1 MKKRI
6 SFLLAILLIFTECV
20 MAAGAADPGMA
31 NFQPVHTYVDGQF
44 GDVAPEDWFNAGV
57 GTAYALGLMCGES
70 EDYFNAGGTVT
81 QAQTVAMA
89 SRLHSI
95 YHTGKD
101 SFPAGEPWYVP
112 YVRYAEENGIL
123 VGTPDLNAA
132 ATRARFAQLL
142 SGALPEEAFAPIN
155 EIDENTIPDVKT
167 GDAYAESIYELY
179 RAGIVTGS
187 NERGAFQPERSITRA
202 EAAAIIARMADESL
216 RQSFTLRYAGP
227 DLTEQA
233 EMDDSFFEDSAILGN
248 SLVEGLRM
256 YSDMHSLQY
265 FSAKS
270 VSVYSAMHTKD
281 AQMHDGTYGTLVQ
294 ALCQEPHDKIYIE
307 LGTNELGNDV
317 DYFIELYSGMVD
329 AIMEAEPEA
338 EIYILSVM
346 PITKYKSS
354 HNSVYNMDRVKLY
367 NEALY
372 QLADEK
378 QVHYMDLC
386 AAFVGEDGYLPWDYS
401 GDGIHIHAPYYAIW
415 EHCMRTLY

>member
-6 SFLLAILLIFTECV
+6 SILLAMLLLMESLAV
-20 MAAGAADPGMA
+20 AAVEHVGMS
-31 NFQPVHTYVDGQF
+31 NFQRVNTYTDGQF
-44 GDVAPEDWFNAGV
+44 GDVAPEDWYSASV

-89 SRLHSI
+89 ARLHSI

-101 SFPAGEPWYVP
+101 SFPAGEPWYAP

-123 VGTPDLNAA
+123 VGTLDPDAA
-132 ATRARFAQLL
+132 AARAQFADLL
-142 SGALPEEAFAPIN
+142 SRALPEEALAPIN

-167 GDAYAESIYELY
+167 GDVYAESIYELY

-187 NERGAFQPERSITRA
+187 GERGAFQPERSITRA
-202 EAAAIIARMADESL
+202 EAAVIITRMADESL

-227 DLTEQA
+227 DLTEQE
-233 EMDDSFFEDSAILGN
+233 EMDDSFFENAAILGN

-294 ALCQEPHDKIYIE
+294 ALCQEQHDKIYIE
-307 LGTNELGNDV
+307 LGTNELGNEV
-317 DYFIELYSGMVD
+317 DYFIERYADMLD
-329 AIMEAEPEA
+329 TIMEAEPEA

-346 PITKYKSS
+346 PITKHKSES
-354 HNSVYNMDRVKLY
+354 NSVYNMDRVKLY

-386 AAFVGEDGYLPWDYS
+386 SAFVGEDGYLPWDYS
-401 GDGIHIHAPYYAIW
+401 GDGIHIHAPYYEIW